1 MKISK
6 KNIAKGKSILAR
18 LEYLRGEL
26 RAERISY
33 GEILELQSLKAHIEA
48 GDVELLEAAGV
59 PEFPTVKPHFETHAN
74 PLTANFE
81 SVGGETYFTH
91 YEIQTVRE
99 WQAPDGSRAFEVCTD
114 QDQCE
119 DDAEGAAGPVLF
131 GIYGHLNM
139 GGVEHLC
146 DRATL
151 AEARETVARM
161 GITI

>member
-1 MKISK
+1 MGKIRP
-6 KNIAKGKSILAR
+6 ARWGRAGGLLAR
-18 LEYLRGEL
+18 
-26 RAERISY
+26 
-33 GEILELQSLKAHIEA
+33 GEIWRNCKSEWQGEA